1 MGTNTQGLREVTG
14 CPFILERL
22 PNQQTNIPEK
32 NTAGLYIKGFQ
43 GMDEERFISRMIC
56 YTVVNSNFS
65 FVNKGNRTGAKYFS
79 GYK

>member
-1 MGTNTQGLREVTG
+1 MLGYGDSPESTASPV
-14 CPFILERL
+14 ILGQS
-22 PNQQTNIPEK
+22 PK
-32 NTAGLYIKGFQ
+32 DFQ
-43 GMDEERFISRMIC
+43 DMDEERFIGRTMC